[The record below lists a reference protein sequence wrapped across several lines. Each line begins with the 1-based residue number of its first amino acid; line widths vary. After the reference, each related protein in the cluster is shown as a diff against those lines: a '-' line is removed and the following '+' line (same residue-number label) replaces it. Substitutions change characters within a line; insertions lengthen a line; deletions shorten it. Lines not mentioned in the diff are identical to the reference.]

1 MVHICL
7 PALYPNFFLLFGL
20 SSRYYGIFFQH
31 CGVFQ
36 FCRKM
41 VTKRGGDTHTQR
53 TDCLIARQISILKA
67 RALYSSLI
75 TVELVLSPSSRKTPL
90 YELKATLF
98 FTKNLKGQQQQLF
111 TPKNGVWHVWR
122 SSIQFV
128 RTPLDFCHCCAVSAP
143 LEFLERALSV
153 SRSLILIHIL
163 RQGPHHFFNTMNC
176 SCRCC

>member
-1 MVHICL
+1 MEFFSNIVEFS
-7 PALYPNFFLLFGL
+7 NFVEKWW
-20 SSRYYGIFFQH
+20 Q
-31 CGVFQ
+31 
-36 FCRKM
+36 KE
-41 VTKRGGDTHTQR
+41 GGDTHTQR

-98 FTKNLKGQQQQLF
+98 FTKNLKGQQQQQLF

-163 RQGPHHFFNTMNC
+163 RQGPHQNFFNTMNC